1 VIAMSTVITNPG
13 CWRRYARWLALDH
26 NPLRRP
32 SDRLEVVL
40 RLLIL
45 IMILAGVP
53 LASIAVGRAVDHA
66 GIRQVQT
73 ERAADHQARAVLTQA
88 APAHGS
94 PDPYSGTQT
103 VWVAA
108 RWVAPDGTIH
118 YGPVLANAGA
128 NKGSTVG
135 IWTNDAGTATDP
147 PDSHGDVVSNVFIAS
162 AATGLLLIV
171 ALVGLDALGR
181 CLIYR
186 RRMRAW
192 DAEWRWTGPRWTGHY
207 SA

>member
-1 VIAMSTVITNPG
+1 MGTAAGDPG
-13 CWRRYARWLALDH
+13 CWTRCARWLALDH

-32 SDRLEVVL
+32 GDRLEVVL

-53 LASIAVGRAVDHA
+53 LASTGVGRAVDHA
-66 GIRQVQT
+66 GIRQVQA
-73 ERAADHQARAVLTQA
+73 ERAADHQVRAVLTQA

-94 PDPYSGTQT
+94 PDPYSGVQT
-103 VWVAA
+103 AWVAA

-118 YGPVLANAGA
+118 YGTVLADADA
-128 NKGSTVG
+128 KKGSTVG
-135 IWTNDAGTATDP
+135 IWTNAAGTATDP
-147 PDSHGDVVSNVFIAS
+147 PDTHGDVLSNVFIAS
-162 AATGLLLIV
+162 AATGLMLIV
-171 ALVGLDALGR
+171 ALAGLQVLGR
-181 CLIYR
+181 SLLYR

-192 DAEWRWTGPRWTGHY
+192 DAAWRTTGPRWTGHY